1 MIIQLPNG
9 RIIECSVEQY
19 LSLSDQ
25 EIKDLNGLSSA
36 YTKEMGD
43 PFYNGF
49 TKLSK
54 SPKSSKKTEQD
65 VIHEHE
71 PGLDEIEAFEKLEDP
86 YFHADDI

>member
-1 MIIQLPNG
+1 
-9 RIIECSVEQY
+9 
-19 LSLSDQ
+19 
-25 EIKDLNGLSSA
+25 
-36 YTKEMGD
+36 MGD

-54 SPKSSKKTEQD
+54 SPKSSKKTEED